1 MRTCCF
7 ALFREVVLMSAELRG
22 NIIRSLRTDEE
33 RKFWDE
39 ASEEDRERFVTIL
52 KADGLGEAMREL
64 KKCVSA
70 QAAAED

>member
-1 MRTCCF
+1 
-7 ALFREVVLMSAELRG
+7 MSAELQG
-22 NIIRSLRTDEE
+22 NIVRSLRTDEE

-39 ASEEDRERFVTIL
+39 ATPEERERLVTIL
-52 KADGLGEAMREL
+52 KADGLGEAMREV